1 VLIGN
6 GFTID
11 FVKPNGLNS
20 SQPLNCFDNEYI
32 TYDDFIDYLPEVKA
46 KLIANQGGDH
56 FRAIKEFR
64 EEYQYNNTAE
74 CQLRRFLAIA
84 YSKLQIT
91 INELDMNQWK
101 WFLWFKRNYFDLSF
115 SVSFN
120 YDLLFERVL
129 RELNVK
135 YYRTGTNEKKS
146 RIPIF
151 KPHGSIDFDLS
162 RNSIF
167 IGGDLWS
174 ITTALNDVEYLDI
187 VSSEKW
193 LEPRLE
199 ADIIPPLATND
210 HMNFQWYQEGLSIIK
225 KKAKEI
231 SHFVIIG
238 CSYCE
243 VDRLEIDTIL
253 KSLKKGTKVILC
265 NPHPIEEL
273 VERIQELGLV
283 LEQQTAEYLPWDGVV
298 SPV

>member
-1 VLIGN
+1 MLIGN

-20 SQPLNCFDNEYI
+20 SKPLNCFDNEYI

-46 KLIANQGGDH
+46 KLITNQREDH
-56 FRAIKEFR
+56 FQAIKEFR
-64 EEYQYNNTAE
+64 ENNRSSIKAE
-74 CQLRRFLAIA
+74 SQLKIFLAMMYA
-84 YSKLQIT
+84 KLQMQ
-91 INELDMNQWK
+91 MNQIDIIDWK
-101 WFLWFKRNYFDLSF
+101 WFKWFKKNYFDLTF
-115 SVSFN
+115 AVSFN
-120 YDLLFERVL
+120 YDLLFERILKEVGL
-129 RELNVK
+129 K
-135 YYRTGTNEKKS
+135 SYRTGTSEQRS

-151 KPHGSIDFDLS
+151 KPHGSFDFDVGGLLNVRGS
-162 RNSIF
+162 RWGYTVKN
-167 IGGDLWS
+167 
-174 ITTALNDVEYLDI
+174 NDVRYLDI
-187 VSSEKW
+187 APTEKW
-193 LEPRLE
+193 TE
-199 ADIIPPLATND
+199 ARFDPYLVPPLGIND

-265 NPHPIEEL
+265 NPHPIDEL